1 MIYYLI
7 LDLSAV
13 LICGWTGY
21 FLVHD
26 SKSVS
31 ALNLSV
37 LLIAYAVIFILMAFM
52 RRVPLVRIIAAP
64 ESADRLPF
72 AIRLPI
78 DILLFL
84 ALIIIAM
91 EPFVEER
98 IEVVVAFA
106 PPVAIYAGVMRAL
119 RAARPVQKRTF
130 AIVFAVSIIGMLG
143 YAGHAF
149 FSDFAYRTV
158 IAILLVWPVV
168 RIVWYGRLAL
178 RDATKR
184 RVDLFA
190 VNVLASTGFVAGAVL
205 AMQVEPA
212 REQVVE
218 LTWVVIPAALAVIL
232 VRLAPRMWLK
242 DASAAD
248 AA

>member
-98 IEVVVAFA
+98 IEVAVAFA
-106 PPVAIYAGVMRAL
+106 PPVAIYAGLMRAL
-119 RAARPVQKRTF
+119 RAARQVERRTF
-130 AIVFAVSIIGMLG
+130 NIVFAASAIALLG
-143 YAGHAF
+143 YAGYAF
-149 FSDFAYRTV
+149 ASDFAYRTV

-168 RIVWYGRLAL
+168 RIAWYGRLVTKE
-178 RDATKR
+178 ATKAR
-184 RVDLFA
+184 INLFA
-190 VNVLASTGFVAGAVL
+190 VSVLASTGFVAGAVL
-205 AMQVEPA
+205 AMQVEA
-212 REQVVE
+212 EREQVME
-218 LTWVVIPAALAVIL
+218 LTWVVIPVALSVIL
-232 VRLAPRMWLK
+232 VRLAPRMWQK
-242 DASAAD
+242 DVSASD
-248 AA
+248 V